1 MNLQYYKLFESETS
15 QGVVGLLRPS
25 NTGLRTQSGAGNTG
39 VLSHS
44 GGGHKAGKA
53 GTKKHFHKRG
63 SSGDCL
69 NVDITCNVSQ
79 GEVCTDYFYVTDT
92 PSHPIYIF
100 KISNNVD
107 NVLEH
112 ELKVARDIEDLSAY
126 LPHFNRLFGIQRN
139 VRCGLPNKRKRL
151 PQKDE
156 VDLLAK
162 PCLSPSASR
171 SGTGPKAATL
181 NPRRG
186 SEAKSPGG
194 RCTGSSIRRRSV
206 TLRPPPGVE
215 AKPAEGRRI
224 NLFKCDPTERCSVRD
239 VLIGEYIPSR
249 LTFRKYILQSHFGA
263 ATDAIL
269 HQLILALFVA
279 QQEKRFTHYDL
290 HLENILIRKC
300 MKRTFFWYKFSY
312 QGVILNRLVETKGY
326 FPVIF
331 DYGFAY
337 SKGLDHTSYMNSLFF
352 TNKGYTPFKFDETTD
367 FRMLIV
373 RMAYYT
379 KCPAKFKG
387 LAKKLFPNVDVGTGW
402 LQSSKPSIGK
412 IMCNKL
418 DKILLKHGLHKSFL
432 YKQLDYIVDL
442 FGTLITI
449 PFSGLRPDN
458 DWRPTVEDKP
468 EMKSSIESAI
478 CDFVSEWQ
486 KIEAWF
492 PEHANDDKLNI
503 LKQVLINIDKLI
515 VSTKQSE
522 ELEHQ
527 FRLAFFQ
534 TLDMFGDYI
543 ILEDLKYHTFISSIL
558 QIAEFIE
565 LTYHKETLRTP
576 PQVQS
581 NPQLDAWAILKE
593 MEDLVMVQE
602 PYDFK
607 EADSVVL
614 FDCIAK
620 TTSSFELEDADTIE
634 LLNKAADVATQIA
647 VLNNIPTL
655 AFDEI
660 S

>member
-1 MNLQYYKLFESETS
+1 
-15 QGVVGLLRPS
+15 
-25 NTGLRTQSGAGNTG
+25 
-39 VLSHS
+39 
-44 GGGHKAGKA
+44 
-53 GTKKHFHKRG
+53 
-63 SSGDCL
+63 
-69 NVDITCNVSQ
+69 
-79 GEVCTDYFYVTDT
+79 
-92 PSHPIYIF
+92 
-100 KISNNVD
+100 
-107 NVLEH
+107 
-112 ELKVARDIEDLSAY
+112 
-126 LPHFNRLFGIQRN
+126 
-139 VRCGLPNKRKRL
+139 
-151 PQKDE
+151 
-156 VDLLAK
+156 
-162 PCLSPSASR
+162 
-171 SGTGPKAATL
+171 
-181 NPRRG
+181 
-186 SEAKSPGG
+186 
-194 RCTGSSIRRRSV
+194 
-206 TLRPPPGVE
+206 
-215 AKPAEGRRI
+215 
-224 NLFKCDPTERCSVRD
+224 
-239 VLIGEYIPSR
+239 LIGEYIPSR
-249 LTFRKYILQSHFGA
+249 LTFRKYILQSNFGA

-373 RMAYYT
+373 RMAYFT

-387 LAKKLFPNVDVGTGW
+387 LAKKFYPNKDVDVITGW

-418 DKILLKHGLHKSFL
+418 DKILLKHGLHKSFF

-449 PFSGLRPDN
+449 PFSGLRSAFALRRQPKG
-458 DWRPTVEDKP
+458 WYRKEFGPTVEDENKP
-468 EMKSSIESAI
+468 DIESAI

-503 LKQVLINIDKLI
+503 LKQILNNIDKLI
-515 VSTKQSE
+515 VPALAAFGPPQS

-527 FRLAFFQ
+527 FRLALFQ

-543 ILEDLKYHTFISSIL
+543 ILEDLQYHTFISSIL

-576 PQVQS
+576 PQVKS

-655 AFDEI
+655 AFD
-660 S
+660 